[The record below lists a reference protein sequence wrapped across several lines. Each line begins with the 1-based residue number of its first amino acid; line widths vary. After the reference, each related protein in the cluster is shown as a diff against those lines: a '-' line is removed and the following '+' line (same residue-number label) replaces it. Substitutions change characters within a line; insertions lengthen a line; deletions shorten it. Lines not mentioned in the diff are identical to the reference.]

1 MIEEI
6 LWLYLQNMWVIS
18 IQNHNPHLDT
28 VHSRGY
34 TQLHLHNDIYSYILH
49 QRSLYRTL

>member
-6 LWLYLQNMWVIS
+6 LWLYFQNMWVIS
-18 IQNHNPHLDT
+18 IQNHNPHVDT

-34 TQLHLHNDIYSYILH
+34 TPHHLNNDIYSYILH

>member
-6 LWLYLQNMWVIS
+6 LWLYFQNMWVIS

-34 TQLHLHNDIYSYILH
+34 TSLHLYNDRYSYILP

>member
-6 LWLYLQNMWVIS
+6 LWFYIQNMCVVS

-28 VHSRGY
+28 VQSRGY
-34 TQLHLHNDIYSYILH
+34 TPLHLYNDIYSYILH